1 MPTTKPSKQR
11 AAEQTVRY
19 VTVTDEHKS
28 LLPLIAA
35 ARISKD
41 ERYASGQRAAQ
52 ARSDIVGAVAIL
64 MRGTTE
70 RGVPFVSLAIKPVV
84 ESGEVLDA
92 LFFLSVRWDGDEV
105 SEVEK
110 YFANR
115 VTKDGVPP
123 MSVLV
128 KAWIDGNGELHV
140 SSFRPTVHL
149 H

>member
-1 MPTTKPSKQR
+1 MPTTKPSANR
-11 AAEQTVRY
+11 AKTEQTVRY

-70 RGVPFVSLAIKPVV
+70 RGLPWVSLAIKPVATDGLV
-84 ESGEVLDA
+84 INA
-92 LFFLSVRWDGDEV
+92 LFFVVRWDGEETV
-105 SEVEK
+105 ALAK
-110 YFANR
+110 YFRTSAEKPTPT
-115 VTKDGVPP
+115 V
-123 MSVLV
+123 SVRC
-128 KAWIDGNGELHV
+128 WIDSEGEMHIADE
-140 SSFRPTVHL
+140 RPVVHFD
-149 H
+149 